1 MGDIFQ
7 KIIGVLK
14 RADPTLLVLPLK
26 NATTDTIFHRIAH
39 IPSNGEDLKNCLEYK
54 MGNFQVESLF
64 KIRT

>member
-1 MGDIFQ
+1 MWETFK

-26 NATTDTIFHRIAH
+26 NASTDTILHRIAH
-39 IPSNGEDLKNCLEYK
+39 IPSNGEDLKKCLEYK

>member
-39 IPSNGEDLKNCLEYK
+39 IPSNGEDLKKCLEYK